1 MVAIIVRFHTRFAL
15 ATELRATCDL
25 RTMIVSSS
33 TVIIGTDPTSDVGLA
48 LRFELGL
55 RA

>member
-1 MVAIIVRFHTRFAL
+1 MVAIILRFHTRFAL
-15 ATELRATCDL
+15 ATELRTTCEL

-48 LRFELGL
+48 LRFELRL

>member
-1 MVAIIVRFHTRFAL
+1 MIAIVVRFHTRFAL
-15 ATELRATCDL
+15 ATELRTTCDL

-33 TVIIGTDPTSDVGLA
+33 TVIIGTDHTSDVGLA
-48 LRFELGL
+48 LRLELVL